1 MLRGFAQTYENR
13 EREKPLDPAPRT
25 SGTSTLFSLDDGKKV
40 QHDIPRVNHE
50 TRSVRPRSCSEQL
63 TECVD
68 PYESTGLDSR

>member
-25 SGTSTLFSLDDGKKV
+25 SGTSMLFGLDDEKKV
-40 QHDIPRVNHE
+40 QHDLPRVNHE
-50 TRSVRPRSCSEQL
+50 TTSVRPRSCLEPL

-68 PYESTGLDSR
+68 R